1 MSKDEIKEMCNYHF
15 STHKA
20 ELIQNTNRYLI
31 IDWRRADGSS
41 DHYVNYIVDKE
52 RGSLIVSGDL
62 GDSIAVWY
70 NPVDPANLK
79 CYIRDIRYYMS
90 KIQCAT
96 DLYEYDE
103 KDAVE
108 EIREYLDKKAVQN
121 FIEADTDYNF
131 SNADDFWEYV
141 EGEVSE
147 CIDRSGFRPSDEL
160 YEVIGEIDCDC
171 WEWLSDCGKSI
182 DIRVY
187 LWADGFRK
195 ACEQLRI

>member
-1 MSKDEIKEMCNYHF
+1 MMSDKIKEMCNRNF

-20 ELIQNTNRYLI
+20 ELIQNTDRYLI

-79 CYIRDIRYYMS
+79 CYIRDIRYYMQ

-96 DLYEYDE
+96 DLYVYD
-103 KDAVE
+103 KDDAVE
-108 EIREYLDKKAVQN
+108 EIREYLDKEDVQS
-121 FIEADTDYNF
+121 FIEADTDYDFDN
-131 SNADDFWEYV
+131 SDDFWEYV
-141 EGEVSE
+141 EDEVSE
-147 CIDRSGFRPSDEL
+147 RIDRNGFRPSDDMYPIVSGASTL
-160 YEVIGEIDCDC
+160 V
-171 WEWLSDCGKSI
+171 
-182 DIRVY
+182 R
-187 LWADGFRK
+187 LW
-195 ACEQLRI
+195 